1 MKMCSSYLF
10 YDNENHIWNFYVNDR
25 MELMYNIMYDEDKWT
40 KEYKIDNEVLD
51 FNVDLDKDN
60 KIYIIYSVRGGLIKY
75 CIWEQNKWLG
85 KNIYSYK
92 GYEIT
97 ELDVI
102 VIGNITHLF
111 FIGRNNIK
119 SAKCSLLHLCLNKGE
134 SQANTVAIV
143 PFLKDVFAHYQVHY
157 LNNGNLY
164 LIFINRDENEV
175 ALNYTE
181 YKNNKWSIVKRLY
194 GITGENVNFCTILQN
209 NKINV
214 MNLSREGSLN
224 LLEHVTIESD
234 GKMKSYKIHE
244 SNNIPNNF
252 FMVEIR
258 GVIFAIWTEG
268 KEALASSY
276 KNKWSE
282 PFKYY
287 TELDNEVTLYKY
299 FSSSKQN
306 NNIKCKYILA
316 TKPPQ
321 IHLLLPKNINNKESD
336 VSIQIDKVQPLS
348 TSNSDTNKNKFN
360 MQEESSVLINTNRS
374 LEKKLIDLQMKY
386 QEKIR
391 NPQEVDDN
399 FIKLT
404 NSLRKSEE
412 KLNIITEIQ
421 QRLIKEL
428 GIMKTQ
434 KISTDI
440 VIEELN
446 NKLQL
451 RSDDCEE
458 LDKQLISKDNII
470 EELKNRIVESN
481 NQVEVLKNQV
491 DVLEKQLSE
500 LNDQIALL
508 KKQVHELNIEN
519 EELSQDLEYQKN
531 IGIVDRILKKNL
543 ER

>member
-10 YDNENHIWNFYVNDR
+10 YDNENHIWNFYVNDK

-102 VIGNITHLF
+102 LIGNITHLF

-119 SAKCSLLHLCLNKGE
+119 KAKCSLLHLCLNKGE

-194 GITGENVNFCTILQN
+194 GITGDNVNFCTILQDD
-209 NKINV
+209 KINV
-214 MNLSREGSLN
+214 MNLSTEGALN

-244 SNNIPNNF
+244 SNNIPKKF
-252 FMVEIR
+252 LMVEIR
-258 GVIFAIWTEG
+258 GVLFAIWTEG

-276 KNKWSE
+276 KNKWSV
-282 PFKYY
+282 PFTYY

-299 FSSSKQN
+299 FSSSKKN
-306 NNIKCKYILA
+306 NNIKCKYILG
-316 TKPPQ
+316 TKLPQ
-321 IHLLLPKNINNKESD
+321 INLLLPENTINKEPD
-336 VSIQIDKVQPLS
+336 VSIQIDKVQTS
-348 TSNSDTNKNKFN
+348 TSNSDINKNKLN
-360 MQEESSVLINTNRS
+360 VQEQSSVLLNANKT

-386 QEKIR
+386 QQKIR
-391 NPQEVDDN
+391 NPQEIDDN

-404 NSLRKSEE
+404 NLLGKSEE

-421 QRLIKEL
+421 QRSIKEL
-428 GIMKTQ
+428 ALMKTE

-446 NKLQL
+446 NKLEQ
-451 RSDDCEE
+451 RSYDCEE

-470 EELKNRIVESN
+470 EELKNRILESN
-481 NQVEVLKNQV
+481 NQVDVLK
-491 DVLEKQLSE
+491 KQLSE
-500 LNDQIALL
+500 LNVQFVES